1 MVVLSHRLLQGS
13 VVCSFSAVHFPGHC
27 FRLIPAS
34 CSFAASAFP
43 VPPLHHWVPSHKAA
57 ARFGSSSCRFWVLQ
71 KNGAEKGDIF
81 MAYLNSVTIV
91 GFVGAD
97 PEQRQA
103 RNNGSK
109 FTVLSVATQRSW
121 KNAEDEWVSKVEW
134 HRIAIFRPRLAES
147 VLNSIKKGAHVLV
160 EGELVSSTYERPNG
174 KSKKS
179 ATTKITSWCIR
190 ADIVR
195 KLDRGEPQPEAAPS
209 ASSASGQAPESSEEI
224 HY

>member
-1 MVVLSHRLLQGS
+1 MGQ
-13 VVCSFSAVHFPGHC
+13 
-27 FRLIPAS
+27 
-34 CSFAASAFP
+34 
-43 VPPLHHWVPSHKAA
+43 
-57 ARFGSSSCRFWVLQ
+57 
-71 KNGAEKGDIF
+71 EKGEKYF
-81 MAYLNSVTIV
+81 MAYLNSVTLV
-91 GFVGAD
+91 GFVGSD

-109 FTVLSVATQRSW
+109 FAVLSVATQRSW
-121 KNAEDEWVSKVEW
+121 KNTEDEWVSKVEW
-134 HRIAIFRPRLAES
+134 HRIAIFRPRLAEA
-147 VLNSIKKGAHVLV
+147 VLNTIKKGAHVLV

-195 KLDRGEPQPEAAPS
+195 KLDRGEPQPEAIAS
-209 ASSASGQAPESSEEI
+209 ALSASGQAPESSEGI

>member
-1 MVVLSHRLLQGS
+1 M
-13 VVCSFSAVHFPGHC
+13 
-27 FRLIPAS
+27 
-34 CSFAASAFP
+34 
-43 VPPLHHWVPSHKAA
+43 
-57 ARFGSSSCRFWVLQ
+57 
-71 KNGAEKGDIF
+71 
-81 MAYLNSVTIV
+81 NSVTIV

-103 RNNGSK
+103 RNNVQNSPFFPSLHNAPGKTQKTNGSRK
-109 FTVLSVATQRSW
+109 SSG
-121 KNAEDEWVSKVEW
+121 
-134 HRIAIFRPRLAES
+134 IASRFSALRLAES

-195 KLDRGEPQPEAAPS
+195 KLDRGEPEPEVNASGSTASDHASRLIGHSSVLTLQVSRAS
-209 ASSASGQAPESSEEI
+209 ASRRGPLFFSERS
-224 HY
+224 